1 MAPEPEDIKV
11 EFSQTGTNGTADT
24 FVMQNVVD
32 LATASYTIT
41 NFIVGEDK
49 VQLSGFGITS
59 GAYAYNSNLDMN
71 NGIYY
76 YSS

>member
-24 FVMQNVVD
+24 FVMQNAVD

-41 NFIVGEDK
+41 NFIVGEDEDNCLDLELQ
-49 VQLSGFGITS
+49 VVLMHITQ
-59 GAYAYNSNLDMN
+59 
-71 NGIYY
+71 I
-76 YSS
+76 